1 MQQRKQ
7 ASLLGK
13 AKQTGDT
20 ARLQV
25 NILNSSI
32 TQAPKSNLK
41 FVIQQ
46 NTACFYIPAA
56 KQTQHSFDSILLVAE
71 TNGTL
76 LTLSPYPANLPIVV
90 KKKSM
95 PNKKK
100 KNSPVCSWK
109 RLSRV

>member
-1 MQQRKQ
+1 MKQ

-20 ARLQV
+20 ARLQFNV
-25 NILNSSI
+25 LNSSI

-56 KQTQHSFDSILLVAE
+56 KKTQHSF
-71 TNGTL
+71 
-76 LTLSPYPANLPIVV
+76 
-90 KKKSM
+90 
-95 PNKKK
+95 
-100 KNSPVCSWK
+100 
-109 RLSRV
+109 

>member
-1 MQQRKQ
+1 MKQ

-20 ARLQV
+20 ARLQFNV
-25 NILNSSI
+25 LNSSI

-56 KQTQHSFDSILLVAE
+56 KKNTTFFLTAFFLLQKQMAF
-71 TNGTL
+71 
-76 LTLSPYPANLPIVV
+76 
-90 KKKSM
+90 
-95 PNKKK
+95 
-100 KNSPVCSWK
+100 C
-109 RLSRV
+109 